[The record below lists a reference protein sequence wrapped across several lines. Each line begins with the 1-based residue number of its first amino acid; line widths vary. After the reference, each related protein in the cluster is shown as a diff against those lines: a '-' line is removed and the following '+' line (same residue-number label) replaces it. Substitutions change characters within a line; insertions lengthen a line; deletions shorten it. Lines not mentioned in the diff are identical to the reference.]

1 MRSLVRVFVCAFCLG
16 SSAAIAQVV
25 AGATAE
31 PAETSI
37 GNAVEISIDF
47 QINQNANENANWRC
61 GLNVNY
67 GDGKSELH
75 RVDSKQ
81 LPFKVTHTY
90 DTPGNYAVT
99 LEGKTQFQG
108 LFNTVFSCSGQSRSV
123 AIIVRAED
131 FAAREAEERA
141 AQQEA
146 LNRATADREA
156 AERAAERA
164 KADRASAEQ
173 VARRAAAARA
183 NAQTPRPPVAT
194 TPAKVVVPK
203 PQEQSASGKPNA
215 ETKPAPVPAPVS
227 PPPKV
232 RSVMDL

>member
-1 MRSLVRVFVCAFCLG
+1 MRNLVRVFVYALCLG
-16 SSAAIAQVV
+16 SSVAIAQVV

-47 QINQNANENANWRC
+47 QTNQNANANANWRC

-123 AIIVRAED
+123 AINVRAED

-156 AERAAERA
+156 AERAAGRA
-164 KADRASAEQ
+164 KADRESAEL
-173 VARRAAAARA
+173 AAKRAAAARA
-183 NAQTPRPPVAT
+183 NAQTPRAPVANVGEKKAAT
-194 TPAKVVVPK
+194 KPPEPIPPGKSNAEAKPPTPA
-203 PQEQSASGKPNA
+203 
-215 ETKPAPVPAPVS
+215 PAPVRARS
-227 PPPKV
+227 PT
-232 RSVMDL
+232 DL

>member
-1 MRSLVRVFVCAFCLG
+1 MRNLVRVFVCALCLG
-16 SSAAIAQVV
+16 SNVAIAQVV

-47 QINQNANENANWRC
+47 QTNQNASANWRC

-156 AERAAERA
+156 AERAAVRA
-164 KADRASAEQ
+164 KADRESAEL
-173 VARRAAAARA
+173 AAKRAAAARV

-194 TPAKVVVPK
+194 APAKVVVPG
-203 PQEQSASGKPNA
+203 PQEQSAPGKPNA
-215 ETKPAPVPAPVS
+215 ETKPTPAQVPPQ
-227 PPPKV
+227 KV
-232 RSVMDL
+232 RSFMDI

>member
-1 MRSLVRVFVCAFCLG
+1 MRSLVRVLVCALCLG
-16 SSAAIAQVV
+16 SSVAIAQIV

-47 QINQNANENANWRC
+47 QTNQNTNSNANWRC
-61 GLNVNY
+61 SLNVNY

-99 LEGKTQFQG
+99 LEGKTHFQG
-108 LFNTVFSCSGQSRSV
+108 LFNTVFSCSGPSRSV

-131 FAAREAEERA
+131 FVALEAEERA
-141 AQQEA
+141 KQQDA
-146 LNRATADREA
+146 LNRAKVDREA
-156 AERAAERA
+156 AEREAGRA
-164 KADRASAEQ
+164 KAERASAEQ
-173 VARRAAAARA
+173 AAKRAATARA
-183 NAQTPRPPVAT
+183 NAETQRAPVAT
-194 TPAKVVVPK
+194 PKTTPKSPETI
-203 PQEQSASGKPNA
+203 PPGKPNA
-215 ETKPAPVPAPVS
+215 EPKPPASVPAPVRARS
-227 PPPKV
+227 PT
-232 RSVMDL
+232 DL

>member
-1 MRSLVRVFVCAFCLG
+1 MRSLVRVFVCALYLG

-47 QINQNANENANWRC
+47 QPNQSANENANWRC

-67 GDGKSELH
+67 GDGKSEHH

-99 LEGKTQFQG
+99 LEGKTHFQG
-108 LFNTVFSCSGQSRSV
+108 LFNTVFSCSGPSRSV

-146 LNRATADREA
+146 LKRATTDREA
-156 AERAAERA
+156 ADSAAERA
-164 KADRASAEQ
+164 KADRASAEL
-173 VARRAAAARA
+173 AAKRAAAARA
-183 NAQTPRPPVAT
+183 NAETQRAPVAT
-194 TPAKVVVPK
+194 PKTAPKSPEPIPPGKPTTVPK
-203 PQEQSASGKPNA
+203 PPAPA
-215 ETKPAPVPAPVS
+215 PAPVRARS
-227 PPPKV
+227 PT
-232 RSVMDL
+232 DL